1 MSAVDTTQVQMFKVE
16 IDFVLHN
23 SNSKNIF
30 GKEMNKHCE
39 VLVSCSGRKFDNFFN
54 FMKLQGSS

>member
-30 GKEMNKHCE
+30 GKEMKKIHYLANTE
-39 VLVSCSGRKFDNFFN
+39 RRDSLS
-54 FMKLQGSS
+54 